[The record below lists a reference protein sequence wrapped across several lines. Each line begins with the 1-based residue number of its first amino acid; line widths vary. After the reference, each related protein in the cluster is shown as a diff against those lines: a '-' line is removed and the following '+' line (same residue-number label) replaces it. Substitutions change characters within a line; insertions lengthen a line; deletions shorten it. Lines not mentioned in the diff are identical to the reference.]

1 MEKWSII
8 RREVKSYE
16 GGIVMRGILSRLR
29 EMCRG
34 LSRRD
39 RLCLAGLSVLI
50 VSLLL
55 IPPIY
60 SGGGYFVSPVE
71 RDGVTFVTLDV
82 GQSNAAL
89 MFSENAVFMVDTGS
103 NAAEDTVVAALGYYG
118 VRTIDGIF
126 LTHEDED
133 HAGGLDRILEDATVK
148 RLILTGACYRIL
160 MKGAMRAAIENSI
173 RQKGTEIV
181 FAECGKTLTY
191 DTITAEV
198 LFPVETAEGN
208 DGSMVLRIVYGETA
222 AIFLGDLE
230 EEGEN
235 ALYLRM
241 LSLGKDIRA
250 DMLMVA
256 HHGAAT
262 SSGGALLAMISPR
275 YAVIS
280 CGLDNAYGHPSA
292 TVLDRLSFVGADVLR
307 TDLLGTVVI
316 RSDGKRMAYE
326 K

>member
-1 MEKWSII
+1 
-8 RREVKSYE
+8 
-16 GGIVMRGILSRLR
+16 MRGILSRLR

-34 LSRRD
+34 MSRRD
-39 RLCLAGLSVLI
+39 RLCLAGLSLLI

-60 SGGGYFVSPVE
+60 SGGGYFGSPVE

-103 NAAEDTVVAALGYYG
+103 NAAEDTVAAALGYYG

-148 RLILTGACYRIL
+148 RLID
-160 MKGAMRAAIENSI
+160 MRAAIENSI

-250 DMLMVA
+250 DLLMVA

-316 RSDGKRMAYE
+316 RSDGKRMTYE